1 MSDTPASPTEHPP
14 AALPRGTRLGEF
26 ELRHVLGVGGFA
38 IVYLAFDHQLER
50 EVAVKE
56 YMPTMLAGRTE
67 TLHVSLRSQGD
78 AETFA
83 LGLKSFVNEARLLA
97 RFDLPSL
104 VRVHRFW
111 EGNGTAYMAM
121 PVVRGQSAK
130 AWRLAS
136 STPPDEAW
144 LRALLEPM
152 LDTLA
157 KLHAEA
163 VYHRDIAPDNIQ
175 IDEDGRPV
183 LLDLGAARRVIGDAT
198 QTLTAILKPAYAP
211 IEQYA
216 EVGALR
222 QGAWTDLYAL
232 GATLHFLLLGRPPL
246 PATARALHDEL
257 PPLAGQTLPGVSLRF
272 LQVVD
277 WMLSPRP
284 QDRPQSV
291 DMLRDA
297 LQGLVSPPD
306 RVVPAQAA
314 PVQWE
319 RTQHVSGRPA
329 SADLTPVTGAPAA
342 VPASPPALAPPPAEP
357 SANAADDGATVL
369 RSAPAGAAMPT
380 PPVTRHTEPALEPA
394 SAPAPAPRPSS
405 AAAEPLTTPAAG
417 PGRSRLP
424 ALAGV
429 AASLVVLAAAG
440 AWWSTDRTADAG
452 LANPAALAPSAAPAS
467 GPVAAAGLLAQAGR
481 PDTGPAADMAAGL
494 PAAPSSMPPP
504 APSAGPQPSTAAA
517 QEAPA
522 KPADTLVSPPPAPV
536 RAANGQPSTA
546 TRSGADN
553 PPPRRTAAAPKNAPQ
568 AAVPPVA
575 TPPEGVSAAL
585 VQPPPE
591 QTAPAPAVLAP
602 PVVTPAP
609 AAVVLQSPTERCGR
623 RVLIALW
630 NCIDRQCREPELRD
644 HPECVKLRE
653 DRERNVRGRY

>member
-1 MSDTPASPTEHPP
+1 MSATPPSPVAQPP
-14 AALPRGTRLGEF
+14 AALPAGTRLGEF

-38 IVYLAFDHQLER
+38 IVYLAFDHTLER

-111 EGNGTAYMAM
+111 EANGTAYMAM

-130 AWRLAS
+130 AWRQAQ
-136 STPPDEAW
+136 TQPPDEAW
-144 LRALLEPM
+144 LRALLDPM
-152 LDTLA
+152 LDTLE

-175 IDEDGRPV
+175 LEEDGRPV

-232 GATLHFLLLGRPPL
+232 GATLHYLLLGRPPM

-257 PPLAGQTLPGVSLRF
+257 PPLAGQALPGCSRAF
-272 LQVVD
+272 AQVVD

-291 DMLRDA
+291 AMLRDA
-297 LQGLVSPPD
+297 LQGRIAPPAQAV
-306 RVVPAQAA
+306 VVPAA

-319 RTQHVSGRPA
+319 RTQRVATEASTAGAATLAAAAVPEGRGA
-329 SADLTPVTGAPAA
+329 AVDLSLAEADAAATVLHTGAPAA
-342 VPASPPALAPPPAEP
+342 MPPAAQSDRPPGTQSGTQPRPAMATAQAAPTSPAGSRVPVWAGAAVALLLLGGGVAWWAGQDAVPAEAAQLMAAAPTGLAAAASGPLPNAALPASVAGEPPPQAPALQAAPAMGAAATQPAVPPNLGPVAAPAKVDPKPALAQATTAAAARPPPRPAASGQPAAQRGGAVARPAAEPPPGAVTALVDTAPATVAPPAPVQVAPPPASPPALGGSP
-357 SANAADDGATVL
+357 S
-369 RSAPAGAAMPT
+369 
-380 PPVTRHTEPALEPA
+380 E
-394 SAPAPAPRPSS
+394 
-405 AAAEPLTTPAAG
+405 
-417 PGRSRLP
+417 
-424 ALAGV
+424 
-429 AASLVVLAAAG
+429 
-440 AWWSTDRTADAG
+440 
-452 LANPAALAPSAAPAS
+452 
-467 GPVAAAGLLAQAGR
+467 
-481 PDTGPAADMAAGL
+481 
-494 PAAPSSMPPP
+494 
-504 APSAGPQPSTAAA
+504 
-517 QEAPA
+517 
-522 KPADTLVSPPPAPV
+522 
-536 RAANGQPSTA
+536 
-546 TRSGADN
+546 
-553 PPPRRTAAAPKNAPQ
+553 AAPK
-568 AAVPPVA
+568 
-575 TPPEGVSAAL
+575 L
-585 VQPPPE
+585 V
-591 QTAPAPAVLAP
+591 
-602 PVVTPAP
+602 
-609 AAVVLQSPTERCGR
+609 QSPTERCGR

-630 NCIDRQCREPELRD
+630 NCIDRQCKLPELRS

-653 DRERNVRGRY
+653 ERDRSVRGPL

>member
-1 MSDTPASPTEHPP
+1 MSATPSSPAAQPP
-14 AALPRGTRLGEF
+14 AALPAGTRLGEF

-38 IVYLAFDHQLER
+38 IVYLAFDHTLER

-111 EGNGTAYMAM
+111 EANGTAYMAM

-130 AWRLAS
+130 AWRQAQ
-136 STPPDEAW
+136 TQPPDEAW
-144 LRALLEPM
+144 LRTLLEPM
-152 LDTLA
+152 LDTLE

-175 IDEDGRPV
+175 IEEDGRPV

-232 GATLHFLLLGRPPL
+232 GATLHYLLLGRPPM

-257 PPLAGQTLPGVSLRF
+257 PPLAGQALPGCSRAF
-272 LQVVD
+272 AQVVD

-291 DMLRDA
+291 AMLRDA
-297 LQGLVSPPD
+297 LQGRIVPPEQAA
-306 RVVPAQAA
+306 VVQAA

-319 RTQHVSGRPA
+319 RTQRVGTEASSAGAASLAAAAVPEGRGAAVDVSL
-329 SADLTPVTGAPAA
+329 ADADATVLHTGAPAA
-342 VPASPPALAPPPAEP
+342 MPPAAQGGVQPARQPGTQPGTQPGPAAAAASPAGSRVPAWAGVAAALLLLGVGVAWWADRDAGPTEAGPLLAVAPAGLAAAASGALPTAALPASEAGDPPPQAPAALQAGLAMGGTATRPAVPLDPVPVAAPAMPDPKPAVAQVDTAAAARQPPRPAASVQPPAQRGSVAVKPTPAPPPAAVNALVDTAPAPGPAPVPAPAPVQVVPPPTSPPALGGVLSE
-357 SANAADDGATVL
+357 AATK
-369 RSAPAGAAMPT
+369 
-380 PPVTRHTEPALEPA
+380 
-394 SAPAPAPRPSS
+394 
-405 AAAEPLTTPAAG
+405 
-417 PGRSRLP
+417 
-424 ALAGV
+424 
-429 AASLVVLAAAG
+429 LV
-440 AWWSTDRTADAG
+440 
-452 LANPAALAPSAAPAS
+452 
-467 GPVAAAGLLAQAGR
+467 
-481 PDTGPAADMAAGL
+481 
-494 PAAPSSMPPP
+494 
-504 APSAGPQPSTAAA
+504 
-517 QEAPA
+517 
-522 KPADTLVSPPPAPV
+522 
-536 RAANGQPSTA
+536 
-546 TRSGADN
+546 
-553 PPPRRTAAAPKNAPQ
+553 
-568 AAVPPVA
+568 
-575 TPPEGVSAAL
+575 
-585 VQPPPE
+585 
-591 QTAPAPAVLAP
+591 
-602 PVVTPAP
+602 
-609 AAVVLQSPTERCGR
+609 QSPTERCGR

-630 NCIDRQCREPELRD
+630 NCIDRQCKLPELRS

-653 DRERNVRGRY
+653 ERDRGVRGPL